1 MTYNPPLSGPDQP
14 QYSGGAGT
22 PSPAWRSQTKG
33 FFGALFDFRFNHF
46 ATFSVIRVLYVLGF
60 IDIALTCLAFI
71 TFGFMFGG
79 RLGIIYLLIGLVASV
94 VCLAFLRVTLEF
106 FFSVARM
113 SEDIRK
119 RGFLGER

>member
-1 MTYNPPLSGPDQP
+1 
-14 QYSGGAGT
+14 
-22 PSPAWRSQTKG
+22 
-33 FFGALFDFRFNHF
+33 
-46 ATFSVIRVLYVLGF
+46 
-60 IDIALTCLAFI
+60 
-71 TFGFMFGG
+71 MFGG